1 MNLSPSDFSCFTYWM
16 CGHRH
21 NTSSLF
27 VLAVVLEKKK
37 KKRMKSLLG
46 RAFGDDQLFR
56 KHRLDSIV
64 FSSLLLD
71 FTLTPTPQ
79 NFSAQNENNLLL

>member
-37 KKRMKSLLG
+37 KTKSLLR

-56 KHRLDSIV
+56 KHRPDSIV

>member
-37 KKRMKSLLG
+37 KKKNEVVNSLGSIDLIL
-46 RAFGDDQLFR
+46 LFS
-56 KHRLDSIV
+56 HL
-64 FSSLLLD
+64 FC
-71 FTLTPTPQ
+71 
-79 NFSAQNENNLLL
+79 

>member
-27 VLAVVLEKKK
+27 VLAVVLGKKK
-37 KKRMKSLLG
+37 KNEVVDWKGFWR
-46 RAFGDDQLFR
+46 RT
-56 KHRLDSIV
+56 
-64 FSSLLLD
+64 
-71 FTLTPTPQ
+71 TLYE
-79 NFSAQNENNLLL
+79 A

>member
-37 KKRMKSLLG
+37 KKNEVVNSLGSIDLIL
-46 RAFGDDQLFR
+46 LFS
-56 KHRLDSIV
+56 HL
-64 FSSLLLD
+64 FC
-71 FTLTPTPQ
+71 
-79 NFSAQNENNLLL
+79 

>member
-1 MNLSPSDFSCFTYWM
+1 
-16 CGHRH
+16 
-21 NTSSLF
+21 
-27 VLAVVLEKKK
+27 
-37 KKRMKSLLG
+37 MKSLLG

>member
-37 KKRMKSLLG
+37 KRSRCLEGLLETINSLGSIDLIL
-46 RAFGDDQLFR
+46 LFS
-56 KHRLDSIV
+56 HL
-64 FSSLLLD
+64 FC
-71 FTLTPTPQ
+71 
-79 NFSAQNENNLLL
+79 